1 MVTTILKDKK
11 KIIAFIIWSIICS
24 LFVFKYSFRVS
35 FPVALFSTAFFNIAV
50 STTLWLCS
58 KKKIYISNSVWLY
71 LFGGITIFS
80 IVIFQIIPVQNI
92 RVDRWEMIQIFW
104 DAVHQGIYPYA
115 VHSPEGNYPG
125 PMPIYFLLS
134 YPFYLIQEI
143 GWMSILAIWL
153 LYFYIKNRKITKEK
167 NTLIFILILSSIT
180 IYYEIITRSTILFN
194 SIIFLLYFLN
204 LKDLEKQS
212 KSKFYANAIFG
223 GIIFSTRNIFI
234 IPMILW
240 GMKIIFSKQ
249 ISFLKFTNWCLCFLL
264 SFAITFI
271 PLIAFDSALFLQY
284 NPFITQGEMLIPFKH
299 IIIFIIATF
308 LIPIILRKK
317 FDVIFLTTLLFFAI
331 ISYHVVYSI
340 LNIGITAFLYCG
352 ADISYYIFCFP
363 FILEI
368 LLRKEYDQE
377 QNNNSCYASLQC

>member
-58 KKKIYISNSVWLY
+58 KKNIFISNSVWLY

-134 YPFYLIQEI
+134 
-143 GWMSILAIWL
+143 
-153 LYFYIKNRKITKEK
+153 
-167 NTLIFILILSSIT
+167 
-180 IYYEIITRSTILFN
+180 ST
-194 SIIFLLYFLN
+194 
-204 LKDLEKQS
+204 
-212 KSKFYANAIFG
+212 
-223 GIIFSTRNIFI
+223 T
-234 IPMILW
+234 
-240 GMKIIFSKQ
+240 
-249 ISFLKFTNWCLCFLL
+249 
-264 SFAITFI
+264 
-271 PLIAFDSALFLQY
+271 
-284 NPFITQGEMLIPFKH
+284 
-299 IIIFIIATF
+299 
-308 LIPIILRKK
+308 
-317 FDVIFLTTLLFFAI
+317 
-331 ISYHVVYSI
+331 
-340 LNIGITAFLYCG
+340 
-352 ADISYYIFCFP
+352 
-363 FILEI
+363 
-368 LLRKEYDQE
+368 
-377 QNNNSCYASLQC
+377 

>member
-1 MVTTILKDKK
+1 MVVLKK
-11 KIIAFIIWSIICS
+11 KI
-24 LFVFKYSFRVS
+24 
-35 FPVALFSTAFFNIAV
+35 N
-50 STTLWLCS
+50 
-58 KKKIYISNSVWLY
+58 ISNSVWLY

-153 LYFYIKNRKITKEK
+153 LYFYIKNKKITKEK

-204 LKDLEKQS
+204 LKDLEKQL
-212 KSKFYANAIFG
+212 
-223 GIIFSTRNIFI
+223 R
-234 IPMILW
+234 
-240 GMKIIFSKQ
+240 
-249 ISFLKFTNWCLCFLL
+249 
-264 SFAITFI
+264 
-271 PLIAFDSALFLQY
+271 DLQ
-284 NPFITQGEMLIPFKH
+284 
-299 IIIFIIATF
+299 
-308 LIPIILRKK
+308 
-317 FDVIFLTTLLFFAI
+317 
-331 ISYHVVYSI
+331 
-340 LNIGITAFLYCG
+340 
-352 ADISYYIFCFP
+352 
-363 FILEI
+363 
-368 LLRKEYDQE
+368 
-377 QNNNSCYASLQC
+377 